1 MFIVHRIVFI
11 FNTIAILALLASFLA
26 PFITPELS
34 WQIAFLGL
42 AFPAIVVINVL
53 FIIYWSIFLNLKFM
67 FSLAAIIIGWNYIP
81 RYIQFNAIKAEQSS
95 KDIIRVVSFNSRYF
109 NYPEQVST
117 ADEES
122 FFDKLTKINPDIICM
137 QEMFNG
143 ISMPSDIGEQ
153 FQKKY
158 RTYNRS
164 NIKLVKGKWVVDD
177 IGILSRFPIVNKGVV
192 ERDTGSG
199 NYTIY
204 ADIVK
209 GDDTIRVVSTHLKS
223 NGFVKKEYEAVAV
236 VETLSDEG
244 DSVHLSNYKLIVSKM
259 KRAFMM
265 RAKQVDAIHEFLDKS
280 PHKIILCGDFN
291 DSPTSYSYRTL
302 RGDFKDSFMEAGSG
316 LGRTY
321 VGKMP
326 ALRIDYILGDPSFS
340 FYNYYAK
347 SFDFSD
353 HKLVSCSIKI
363 K

>member
-1 MFIVHRIVFI
+1 
-11 FNTIAILALLASFLA
+11 
-26 PFITPELS
+26 
-34 WQIAFLGL
+34 
-42 AFPAIVVINVL
+42 
-53 FIIYWSIFLNLKFM
+53 M

-81 RYIQFNAIKAEQSS
+81 RYIQFNAIKAEQNS
-95 KDIIRVVSFNSRYF
+95 KDIVRVVTFNSRYF
-109 NYPEQVST
+109 NYPEKASQ
-117 ADEES
+117 ADQES
-122 FFDKLTKINPDIICM
+122 FFDKITKINPDIICM

-143 ISMPSDIGEQ
+143 ISMPSAMAEE
-153 FQKKY
+153 FQQKY
-158 RTYNRS
+158 SAFNRA
-164 NIKLVKGKWVVDD
+164 NIKQVKGKWVVDD
-177 IGILSRFPIVNKGVV
+177 IGILSRFPIVAKGVV

-209 GDDTIRVVSTHLKS
+209 GNDTIRVISTHLKS
-223 NGFVKKEYEAVAV
+223 NGFIKKEYQAIAA

-244 DSVHLSNYKLIVSKM
+244 DSVQLSNYTLIVSKM
-259 KRAFMM
+259 KKAFLM
-265 RAKQVDAIHEFLDKS
+265 RAKQVDVIHEFIGKS
-280 PHKIILCGDFN
+280 PYKIILCGDFN

-302 RGDFKDSFMEAGSG
+302 RGNFKDSFMEAGSG

-326 ALRIDYILGDPSFS
+326 ALRIDYILGDESFS
-340 FYNYYAK
+340 FYNYYAN